1 MGERGGGVKRRGRGV
16 GGRGRGGRKGEGWEK
31 GGEVGERGR
40 GGRKGEGWEK
50 GGGVGERGRGGR
62 KGEGWEKGEGVGGRG
77 RGGRKGE
84 GERDERRRRCLGCN
98 MEQVIERTD
107 ELFQPSYFIG
117 QVSNKPLE
125 EPYHYNET
133 VVFLSL

>member
-1 MGERGGGVKRRGRGV
+1 MKKWRKGGREGRRG
-16 GGRGRGGRKGEGWEK
+16 EK
-31 GGEVGERGR
+31 KMKR

-50 GGGVGERGRGGR
+50 GGGVGERG
-62 KGEGWEKGEGVGGRG
+62 K
-77 RGGRKGE
+77 GGRKGE